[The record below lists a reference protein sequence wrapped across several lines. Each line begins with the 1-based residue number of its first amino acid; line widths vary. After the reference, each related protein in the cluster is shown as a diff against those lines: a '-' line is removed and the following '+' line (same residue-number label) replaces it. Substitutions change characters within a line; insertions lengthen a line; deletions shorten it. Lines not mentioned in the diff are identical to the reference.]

1 AGGTADCRSTAARA
15 PGAEYL
21 GGHCRA
27 DTDRCQHGLSAA
39 AAVPDPCDCRA
50 GRRHA
55 DGAGVC
61 LDERSGHGD
70 LRGGRGP
77 GVHHAGD
84 PAVSGAQRASGGD
97 RGAGGELHHPAH
109 RSDPAGGGLP
119 HPGAALFLGHGL
131 GAADR
136 SAGNHRAADRQP
148 VLRRDDARRPPAEHL
163 LHRLSADPGLRS
175 VHSLGIAGY
184 CRRAVS
190 PAGLRSPDLAAGNGG
205 GALMAEDSG
214 QERTE
219 EPTAKR
225 QKESREK
232 GQVARSKELNTLA
245 VVMVAAVGLL
255 MLGPRLAQR
264 LMDLM
269 VYNFSIERE
278 ALYNTDSM
286 GLHLLSSLNH
296 GFSGLAPLLF
306 MLLVAA
312 LVGPVLLGGWLFSAK
327 LLAPKGERLNPLAG
341 LKRMLSIKA
350 LVELLKALAK
360 FLVVLVMALVVL
372 NMRTDDLLAL
382 GNEPLPTAIAHS
394 AWVLGASLVLLA
406 SALILIAAVDVPFQI
421 WDNKQKTKM
430 TKQEVRDEYKD
441 SEGKPEV
448 K

>member
-1 AGGTADCRSTAARA
+1 
-15 PGAEYL
+15 
-21 GGHCRA
+21 
-27 DTDRCQHGLSAA
+27 
-39 AAVPDPCDCRA
+39 
-50 GRRHA
+50 
-55 DGAGVC
+55 
-61 LDERSGHGD
+61 
-70 LRGGRGP
+70 
-77 GVHHAGD
+77 
-84 PAVSGAQRASGGD
+84 
-97 RGAGGELHHPAH
+97 
-109 RSDPAGGGLP
+109 
-119 HPGAALFLGHGL
+119 
-131 GAADR
+131 
-136 SAGNHRAADRQP
+136 
-148 VLRRDDARRPPAEHL
+148 
-163 LHRLSADPGLRS
+163 
-175 VHSLGIAGY
+175 
-184 CRRAVS
+184 
-190 PAGLRSPDLAAGNGG
+190 
-205 GALMAEDSG
+205 MAEDSG

-306 MLLVAA
+306 LLLVAA
-312 LVGPVLLGGWLFSAK
+312 LVGPVLFGGWLFSAK

-341 LKRMLSIKA
+341 LKRMFSIKA

-382 GNEPLPTAIAHS
+382 GNQPLPTAIAHS
-394 AWVLGASLVLLA
+394 AWVLGTSLVLLA
-406 SALILIAAVDVPFQI
+406 STLILIAAVDVPFQI

-448 K
+448 KSRVRQLQREMAERRMMGEVPKADVVITNPTHYAVALKYDPVQSGAPVVVAKGADFLAQKIREVATEHDVIVLESPPLARAVYYSTELEQPIPAGLYLAVAQVLAYVYQIRQYQQGKGQRPGPMPEPPIPEDLRRDE